1 MTLCQY
7 LVFVQFFWQII
18 LFLNLLKKFLEFA
31 EMLWQLDYSSFEMR
45 QIHDCCCQ
53 LSSIIGIVHV
63 CKLFLIPCT
72 LFNLITSFYKDMC
85 MWNYCIYSY
94 VWMSSAWCCIRKTWD
109 ILSFSVQ
116 EKKSRVIITFFRFGW
131 QTQWDFPV
139 SQMLQS
145 NEPEYFVGNNF
156 FPHKRNLLLVIIDN
170 TRNFFPVI
178 NSTKDCLQ
186 PFPV

>member
-1 MTLCQY
+1 MLDY
-7 LVFVQFFWQII
+7 
-18 LFLNLLKKFLEFA
+18 LLKKFLEFA
-31 EMLWQLDYSSFEMR
+31 VQILWRPDYSSLEIW
-45 QIHDCCCQ
+45 QIHGSYCQ
-53 LSSIIGIVHV
+53 LSRIGGAIILLEFSFVHV

-156 FPHKRNLLLVIIDN
+156 FPIRE
-170 TRNFFPVI
+170 TFFW
-178 NSTKDCLQ
+178 L
-186 PFPV
+186 